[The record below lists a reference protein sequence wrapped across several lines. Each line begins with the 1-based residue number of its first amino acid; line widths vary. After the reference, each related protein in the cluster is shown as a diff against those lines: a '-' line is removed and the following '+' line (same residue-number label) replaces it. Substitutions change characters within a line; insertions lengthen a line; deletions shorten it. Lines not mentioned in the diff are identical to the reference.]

1 MGSASWGGG
10 NGTGGS
16 APLMNTPSFNSRA
29 TAQMTMKALLKT
41 TPDLPVDKMHE
52 MVVAGDFDTGKQLR
66 DFPTEKLEGKRMA
79 IIGYGN
85 IGREV
90 AKLAQAFGMN
100 VSVYARKAHK
110 DWIESEGFD
119 YAATPADAAK
129 GADFISPHTGL
140 GAADPAS
147 GTFANAR
154 LVNDAVLSNLNDGA
168 VAVNYD
174 RGEVVCC
181 EALTKALDSG
191 KVRYAGIDADLFKC
205 SETGA
210 LSGPMVPYLDVEK
223 KHSGKLELLPH
234 AAADTEHLS
243 RMDGAKQAV
252 DQIFDVIQY
261 KRIMNLKGDLA
272 EGYTSAGAKT
282 VNGVGKVTG
291 QCLAQAADSPETS
304 AALRHMAEE
313 MAAIWGAPS
322 MRLMSQ
328 PGAKSCC
335 SDMVLI

>member
-110 DWIESEGFD
+110 D
-119 YAATPADAAK
+119 
-129 GADFISPHTGL
+129 
-140 GAADPAS
+140 
-147 GTFANAR
+147 
-154 LVNDAVLSNLNDGA
+154 
-168 VAVNYD
+168 
-174 RGEVVCC
+174 
-181 EALTKALDSG
+181 
-191 KVRYAGIDADLFKC
+191 
-205 SETGA
+205 
-210 LSGPMVPYLDVEK
+210 
-223 KHSGKLELLPH
+223 
-234 AAADTEHLS
+234 
-243 RMDGAKQAV
+243 
-252 DQIFDVIQY
+252 
-261 KRIMNLKGDLA
+261 
-272 EGYTSAGAKT
+272 
-282 VNGVGKVTG
+282 
-291 QCLAQAADSPETS
+291 
-304 AALRHMAEE
+304 
-313 MAAIWGAPS
+313 
-322 MRLMSQ
+322 
-328 PGAKSCC
+328 
-335 SDMVLI
+335 